1 MLSLYKYFE
10 KSIPAITRHKL
21 APKGSATTPVNHSST
36 KVDETPKIAS
46 APNQV
51 AKTVAITTG
60 KGRCLPAI
68 AKSRVFLTLVAT
80 NSPIPTEKRM
90 YRITNQKSII
100 NFLK

>member
-1 MLSLYKYFE
+1 
-10 KSIPAITRHKL
+10 
-21 APKGSATTPVNHSST
+21 
-36 KVDETPKIAS
+36 
-46 APNQV
+46 V

-80 NSPIPTEKRM
+80 NSPIPTEKKM

-100 NFLK
+100 NFLN